1 MNIRTLQ
8 LVAAPALLAVLTAC
22 AAPAGGAPPPLRG
35 TVWQLGADSP
45 QAAHIRL
52 DEKELRLVGYGGC
65 NRLMGRFVLDGAQL
79 RFDGIASTRRACL
92 QEDGAE
98 DRFLA
103 ALSGVRGWRI
113 DGNVLKLLSDSG
125 GTLLDLR
132 PGKATP

>member
-1 MNIRTLQ
+1 MNLRCFHLA
-8 LVAAPALLAVLTAC
+8 VAPALLAVLTAC
-22 AAPAGGAPPPLRG
+22 AAPSGPAPPPLRG
-35 TVWQLGADSP
+35 TVWQLGADGP

-52 DEKELRLVGYGGC
+52 GERELRLVGDDGC
-65 NRLMGRFVLDGAQL
+65 KRLMGRFVLDGAQL

-92 QEDGAE
+92 HEDGAE

-113 DGNVLKLLSDSG
+113 DGGVLKMLSASG